1 MKKIVLCFFLF
12 FIFIINLSSTT
23 QLDLM
28 LTELEDLSGLDK
40 LHKLNDISKEYRI
53 IDPNLSIE
61 YAQKSYK
68 LARRL
73 GEEDL
78 KGEALNSIGVGYY
91 LNSDMVN
98 AKIYYN
104 RAIRIFE
111 KSENTLGL
119 AKMYN
124 NMALVYK
131 KRRNLDEALDY
142 LLKSLKLEEEQ
153 ENKPGISFS
162 LLNIGNFYYDIDD
175 KSKALEYFEQ
185 ALKIEE
191 SLDTKENLANIL
203 NNIGMIYDEI
213 NNYHFA
219 IDYYF
224 KSLELERISGNSN
237 GIATTLNNIGI
248 AYQNLD
254 VPDKALEYLL
264 ESLKMTEE
272 IEDPY
277 GYCNTYINIGI
288 LYLKTNS
295 VEDSKKY
302 LESGLELAIKQE
314 FSDLVMTAYDS
325 LHKNYEMQ
333 GDYQNS
339 LKYFKLYTNESGK
352 VFNQANRELINE
364 IQGRYENEKQQIKRN
379 KSQVAKQITLRN
391 LFMLVLV
398 ALLMIFFAI
407 SSRYRN
413 KNVLNKELQVKNEQL
428 RIVNSKLE
436 EVARTDPLTMLSNRR
451 DMLEK
456 IEYETSR
463 FNRSK
468 KPFVI
473 IISDI
478 DFFKLINDKYGHD
491 GGDYVLVNL
500 SRMFRKTMRK
510 QDIIGRWGGEE
521 FIFLLPETDLLGGR
535 KLAEKL
541 RLIIEN
547 HPFMYNGNQMNVTMT
562 FGVSVYASGTKSI
575 DQVINRADEH
585 LYKGKRKGRNCV
597 VTDRSDK
604 IVIG

>member
-1 MKKIVLCFFLF
+1 ML
-12 FIFIINLSSTT
+12 
-23 QLDLM
+23 LD
-28 LTELEDLSGLDK
+28 LEDLSGMDK
-40 LHKLNDISKEYRI
+40 LIKLNEISKEYRN
-53 IDPNLSIE
+53 IDPDLSID
-61 YAQKSYK
+61 YSKKSYK

-73 GEEDL
+73 GEDDL
-78 KGEALNSIGVGYY
+78 MAEALNSIGAGFY
-91 LNSDMVN
+91 LNSDLVN
-98 AKIYYN
+98 ARIYYS

-111 KSENTLGL
+111 KTENKLGL

-131 KRRNLDEALDY
+131 KRRNLDEALEY

-153 ENKPGISFS
+153 DNKPGISFT
-162 LLNIGNFYYDIDD
+162 LLNIGNFYYDLDE
-175 KSKALEYFEQ
+175 KNKALEYFEQ

-191 SLDTKENLANIL
+191 GLEDKENLANIL
-203 NNIGMIYDEI
+203 NNIGMIYDET
-213 NNYHFA
+213 NNYHYA

-224 KSLELERISGNSN
+224 KSLELERISGNSS

-254 VPDKALEYLL
+254 VTDKALEYLL
-264 ESLKMTEE
+264 ESLKLTEE
-272 IEDPY
+272 LEDPY
-277 GYCNTYINIGI
+277 GYSNTTINIGV
-288 LYLKTNS
+288 LYLKINDLDQSIT
-295 VEDSKKY
+295 Y
-302 LESGLELAIKQE
+302 LEKGLELVVEHE
-314 FSDLVMTAYDS
+314 FNDLLLVAYDNM
-325 LHKNYEMQ
+325 HKNYEKRK
-333 GDYQNS
+333 DYQNS

-352 VFNQANRELINE
+352 IFNQVNRDLITE
-364 IQGRYENEKQQIKRN
+364 IQSRYESEKKQIQKN

-407 SSRYRN
+407 SNRYRN
-413 KNVLNKELQVKNEQL
+413 KNLINKELQDKNEQL
-428 RIVNSKLE
+428 KDMNSKLA
-436 EVARTDPLTMLSNRR
+436 EVARTDPLTLLSNRR

-456 IEYETSR
+456 IDYETSR

-478 DFFKLINDKYGHD
+478 DFFKMINDKYGHD

-541 RLIIEN
+541 RQMIEN
-547 HPFMYNGNQMNVTMT
+547 HPFIYNDNQMNVTMT
-562 FGVSVYASGTKSI
+562 FGVSVYASATKSI
-575 DQVINRADEH
+575 DQVINRADEY

-604 IVIG
+604 VVIG